1 MLCQTISTA
10 IEESTHVP
18 GVGGDTMMS
27 RSDKVVTDSLL
38 DPSTRTFFRPILAES
53 GERISCRGGVVIVE
67 EVRGV

>member
-1 MLCQTISTA
+1 
-10 IEESTHVP
+10 
-18 GVGGDTMMS
+18 MMS